1 MKHGSFLV
9 AFGCAASCVISQAL
23 AQLPTAQLTSIFP
36 PGGKQGTSVEA
47 TVAGADL
54 DELERLIFNHPGLTA
69 EPKMTAATELEP
81 TPRAVP
87 NQFTVKIGGDVP
99 PGLYEVRAA
108 GRCGLSNPRSFA
120 VGTFNELVDGGGN
133 NAPEK
138 AVEVAAG
145 STVNGKVEA
154 NNFDYFRLN
163 LKAGERALID
173 VAGERLDSRMDGTL
187 ILLGPDGRELARAKE
202 GVGADPV
209 LDFTAPAAGAYL
221 VKLHDAVY
229 GGGDNYFY
237 RLTVSAA
244 PFVDFVFPP
253 SGPAGSSNQYTLY
266 GRNLPGGQPAE
277 GLMIGGVPLQ
287 KLPVIVSLPFDET
300 ARVQLAIP
308 SGSPLKRAW
317 QDGIEFRLPTPAGP
331 ANAVPI
337 YFAKSPTVVLEQE
350 PNSDPKSAQ
359 KIAVPCEFAG
369 QFYPQRDTD
378 WVEFDA
384 KKGQT
389 YWIEVISS
397 QLGLDSDP
405 AFTLFRATRN
415 DKGELQTTEI
425 TQVDDAPERGRQIG
439 ADYDATSDDPAYKF
453 VVPEDGTYRLLVH
466 DQFGDGRKDPSFV
479 YRLSIRTP
487 DPDFRLLA
495 YPVSPPANQQQVNLT
510 PLASACVRKGGA
522 AAIGLAVQRRDEY
535 AGEISIAVEGLPPGV
550 TCGGAVLGGMAD
562 EGALVL
568 VAAEDASSWAGPIK
582 VIAKGKIGD
591 REVVREA
598 RYGVAIWGSPNRQL
612 QPGEF
617 RLAPAFSLGVI
628 GGDMEPALVQI
639 GEDKVYETALGGN
652 VELPIKITRRG
663 DFKDAVKLV
672 AMGVAQP
679 MRPKDVTLAA
689 DAKDGKLEIALNQQ
703 NLKPGAYTFYLRGES
718 KRKYARNPDS
728 VAAAE
733 AEQKRVAEMLAA
745 IADEV
750 KSTTEAKDD
759 AALKAAQAKLKE
771 AEKVKQQADKRLD
784 DAKKA
789 NQPKD
794 VNFALVSTPIKLR
807 VHASPIEI
815 KSAAVT
821 GGMKPDSKHPLNVEI
836 ERRFSF
842 AGDVELQLDPPAGT
856 KGLSVAKATLAKD
869 QAAGKLEITAAADA
883 APGEHVCM
891 LRARGKF
898 NNVAFESTTPVTV
911 TVAASATK

>member
-9 AFGCAASCVISQAL
+9 AFGCAIACTLGQAL
-23 AQLPTAQLTSIFP
+23 AQLPTTQLTSIFP
-36 PGGKQGTSVEA
+36 PGGKQGTSALA
-47 TVAGADL
+47 TVAGTDMDDL
-54 DELERLIFNHPGLTA
+54 SKLVFNHPGLIA
-69 EPKMTAATELEP
+69 APKMSAATALEP
-81 TPRAVP
+81 TPRPVP
-87 NQFTVKIGGDVP
+87 NQFTVTIGSNVP
-99 PGLYEVRAA
+99 PGIYEVRAA
-108 GRCGLSNPRSFA
+108 GRFGLSNPRSFA
-120 VGTFNELVDGGGN
+120 VGTLTELVDGGGN

-138 AVEVAAG
+138 AVDVAAG
-145 STVNGKVEA
+145 ATVNGKVEA
-154 NNFDYFRLN
+154 NNFDFFRLN

-173 VAGERLDSRMDGTL
+173 VAAERLDSRLDGTL
-187 ILLGPDGRELARAKE
+187 ILLGPDGRELVRAKE

-237 RLTVSAA
+237 RLTVSGA
-244 PFVDFVFPP
+244 PLVDFVFPP

-277 GLMIGGVPLQ
+277 GISIGGVPLQ
-287 KLPVIVSLPFDET
+287 KLPVIIPLPADDAAQAT
-300 ARVQLAIP
+300 LGIA
-308 SGSPLKRAW
+308 SGSSLKRAW

-337 YFAKSPTVVLEQE
+337 YFSKSPTVVMEQE

-359 KIAVPCEFAG
+359 KVAIPCEYAG
-369 QFYPQRDTD
+369 QFYPQRDSD

-389 YWIEVISS
+389 WWIEVISS

-405 AFTLFRATRN
+405 AFTLFRATKD
-415 DKGELQTTEI
+415 DKGEEQTSEI
-425 TQVDDAPERGRQIG
+425 TQVDDEPQRGRQIG

-453 VVPEDGTYRLLVH
+453 VVPEDGTYRLLIR

-487 DPDFRLLA
+487 QPDFRLLA
-495 YPVSPPANQQQVNLT
+495 YPVTPPANQQQVNLT

-522 AAIGLAVQRRDEY
+522 AAIGLAVQRRDEF
-535 AGEISIAVEGLPPGV
+535 AGEIAVSVEGLPTGV
-550 TCGGAVLGGMAD
+550 SCGGAVLGGTAD

-568 VAAEDASSWAGPIK
+568 VAAEDASSWAGSIK
-582 VIAKGKIGD
+582 VVAKGKVGD

-598 RYGVAIWGSPNRQL
+598 RYGVVVWGSPNRQQ
-612 QPGEF
+612 QPAEF
-617 RLAPAFSLGVI
+617 RLAAGLSLGVI
-628 GGDMEPALVQI
+628 GEDMEPALVRI
-639 GEDKVYETALGGN
+639 GEDKVYETALGGI
-652 VELPIKITRRG
+652 VELPINITRRG
-663 DFKDAVKLV
+663 DFKDAIKLV

-689 DAKDGKLEIALNQQ
+689 DAKEGKLEIALNQQ

-718 KRKYARNPDS
+718 KRKYARNPDA

-733 AEQKRVAEMLAA
+733 AEQKRLTEMLAA
-745 IADEV
+745 VADEV
-750 KSTTEAKDD
+750 KSTTEAKDET
-759 AALKAAQAKLKE
+759 ALKAAQAKQKE
-771 AEKVKQQADKRLD
+771 AEKLKTQADKRLD

-794 VNFALVSTPIKLR
+794 VNFALISTPIKLR

-815 KSAAVT
+815 KSAAVA
-821 GGMKPDSKHPLNVEI
+821 GEMKPDSKQPLTVEI
-836 ERRFSF
+836 ERRYGFVS
-842 AGDVELQLDPPAGT
+842 DVELQLDPPGGV
-856 KGLSVAKATLAKD
+856 KGLSITKSTLAKD
-869 QAAGKLEITAAADA
+869 QTTGKVEISAAADA
-883 APGEHVCM
+883 TPGQHACT

-898 NNVAFESTTPVTV
+898 NNVQFETTAAVTV
-911 TVAASATK
+911 TVLAKQ